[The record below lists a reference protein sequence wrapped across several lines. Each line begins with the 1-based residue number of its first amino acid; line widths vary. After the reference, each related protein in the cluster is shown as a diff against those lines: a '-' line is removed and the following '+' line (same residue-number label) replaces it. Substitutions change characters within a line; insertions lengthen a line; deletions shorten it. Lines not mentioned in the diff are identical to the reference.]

1 MPSFDSGGVR
11 IHYTDDGSGPP
22 VVLVHGLTSSAER
35 NWQRPGTI
43 KALVAAGRRVI
54 AIDCRGHGE
63 SDKPHDPAAYAG
75 TRMGDDVV
83 ALMDHLGIESADLV
97 GYSMGG
103 MIAASLLARR
113 PERFRRV
120 IIAGVGDWL
129 LRAGADQA
137 ARRADEPRRGGP
149 VRAAIGRWLM
159 RGIARQMGND
169 PDAIAAIAKA
179 SRAPL
184 DVAQLAHVTSPVLL
198 LVGRSDRGAG
208 TPNDLAAAIPGA
220 RIEKVPGSHITA
232 VIDPAFRRAI
242 VEFLAG

>member
-1 MPSFDSGGVR
+1 MPSFGSDGIR
-11 IHYTDDGSGPP
+11 IHYTDDGAGPP

-35 NWQRPGTI
+35 NWRRPGVI
-43 KALVAAGRRVI
+43 DALVAAGRRVI

-83 ALMDHLGIESADLV
+83 ALMDHLGIETADLA

-129 LRAGADQA
+129 LRAGDGQLRGVQA
-137 ARRADEPRRGGP
+137 PRHGGP
-149 VRAAIGRWLM
+149 VRRAVGGWLM
-159 RGIARQMGND
+159 RRIARSMGND
-169 PDAIAAIAKA
+169 PDALAAIAKA
-179 SRAPL
+179 PRQPL
-184 DVAQLAHVTSPVLL
+184 GVTKLARVSIPVLL
-198 LVGRSDRGAG
+198 LVGRSDRSAG
-208 TPNDLAAAIPGA
+208 TPAHLAAAIPGA

-232 VIDPAFRRAI
+232 VIDPAFRRAM
-242 VEFLAG
+242 VEFLTA

>member
-1 MPSFDSGGVR
+1 MPSFDSDGVR
-11 IHYTDDGSGPP
+11 IHYTDDGAGPP

-35 NWQRPGTI
+35 NWRRPGVI
-43 KALVAAGRRVI
+43 DALVAAGRRVI

-63 SDKPHDPAAYAG
+63 SDRPHDPAAYAG

-83 ALMDHLGIESADLV
+83 ALVDHLGIEMADLV

-103 MIAASLLARR
+103 MIATSLLARR

-120 IIAGVGDWL
+120 IIAGVGDWV
-129 LRAGADQA
+129 LRAGDGALRGVQA
-137 ARRADEPRRGGP
+137 PRRGGRA
-149 VRAAIGRWLM
+149 RAAVGGWLM
-159 RGIARQMGND
+159 RGIARRMGND
-169 PDAIAAIAKA
+169 PEALEAIA
-179 SRAPL
+179 RAPRQPL
-184 DVAQLAHVTSPVLL
+184 DASKLARVSNPVLL

-208 TPNDLAAAIPGA
+208 TPTRLAAAIPGA

-242 VEFLAG
+242 VEFLSG